1 MIIKTSTVGCFL
13 ENLGGKEVFQKEVF
27 VDSSRTSVNE
37 DGSVADVTIHAS
49 AILVYS
55 EGGQALLLCGEY
67 CGRDR
72 HTGDGGL
79 EGTAARTRKK
89 TSIVTY
95 CHRNDLAV
103 KPGILDA

>member
-13 ENLGGKEVFQKEVF
+13 KNLEGKEVHQKEVF
-27 VDSSRTSVNE
+27 VDSSRTPMNE
-37 DGSVADVTIHAS
+37 DGSVVDVTIHVS
-49 AILVYS
+49 AILIYP

-72 HTGDGGL
+72 NTGDGGL
-79 EGTAARTRKK
+79 EGTEARTRKK
-89 TSIVTY
+89 TSIITL
-95 CHRNDLAV
+95 CNRAGLTV

>member
-13 ENLGGKEVFQKEVF
+13 ENLEDKEVHQKEVF
-27 VDSSRTSVNE
+27 IDSSRSLVNE
-37 DGSVADVTIHAS
+37 EGSVIDVTIHAS
-49 AILVYS
+49 AIIVYP

-79 EGTAARTRKK
+79 EGTDARDRKK
-89 TSIVTY
+89 HLIVTC
-95 CHRNDLAV
+95 CHRAGLTV